1 MISAGTIKI
10 STTATTTKAPEI
22 SGFFQP
28 VNHGIGATEST
39 VEARVLIPSLLLQ
52 IQQEL
57 LDGSSSLKSPVQYS
71 SYSKF

>member
-10 STTATTTKAPEI
+10 STTATTTKASEI

-28 VNHGIGATEST
+28 VNHGFGSTERT

-52 IQQEL
+52 IRQEL
-57 LDGSSSLKSPVQYS
+57 LDSSSSLKLPVQYS
-71 SYSKF
+71 SFSKI